1 MKLNDSY
8 GHAVGDRVLREVA
21 ATMRRSL
28 RGVDIA
34 ARYGGEEF
42 AFILPRTGIV
52 DAHAVAERIRHD
64 VSEARIAHE
73 GSVVAIT
80 ASLGI
85 ACFPE
90 SGPDDVHGLLERADV
105 ALYRAKAAG
114 KNRVELFWAP
124 LDENEARRSK
134 A

>member
-1 MKLNDSY
+1 
-8 GHAVGDRVLREVA
+8 
-21 ATMRRSL
+21 MRRSL

-42 AFILPRTGIV
+42 AFILPRTGMV

-64 VSEARIAHE
+64 VSELRAAHE
-73 GSVVAIT
+73 GRVLRIT

-85 ACFPE
+85 ACYPE
-90 SGPDDVHGLLERADV
+90 SAPADVAALIERADL
-105 ALYRAKAAG
+105 ALYRAKQAG
-114 KNRVELFWAP
+114 KDRVEIYWAETGP
-124 LDENEARRSK
+124 TRVK